1 MYIYIV
7 SDVQW
12 YITITPHSLKHIPSA
27 EIRQTQALMNQKFS
41 CMMRSRVSFVRRSD
55 RLNAFGI
62 F

>member
-1 MYIYIV
+1 MVYNNNSTYLKYIR
-7 SDVQW
+7 
-12 YITITPHSLKHIPSA
+12 SA